1 MILIGAAECVAVGWV
16 YQVDKQMT
24 ILGTTSVLY
33 YNLFSF
39 SALLIGG
46 SKMVTLE
53 SLLIMTFP
61 LELRYGLL
69 PFEFAWRI
77 GLLQRI
83 SSFNP
88 LTAQVTYL
96 G

>member
-61 LELRYGLL
+61 LELLYELL
-69 PFEFAWRI
+69 PFEFCSENWTPAKN
-77 GLLQRI
+77 L
-83 SSFNP
+83 
-88 LTAQVTYL
+88 
-96 G
+96 